1 MKTLEEAGNSSPLRL
16 YLSGATPP
24 LFHFANRTSAAP
36 LRLTRCSR
44 VAAAADAPKGEAD
57 GSDPAKFDAR
67 SSGSSSAASA
77 SPKTPADAR
86 RTPAFRPRGL
96 STPGTPASPLVAT
109 TSASAPCECPQPPA
123 AVAPPAPPLKHGDRL
138 RALGGRSREQDA
150 GDAIGERG
158 GDRAGVQDHGR
169 RQRRV
174 RQDLHH
180 QPLRQQRLLRDV
192 RPPPLPCPA
201 SLLPLEAV
209 AALPIS
215 IVNLSILAG
224 SAGINR
230 RWVRT
235 SRGRLCSGTS
245 GPQCGCSSGTL
256 RGRIASVRLPLA
268 PPALDFKATKTGF

>member
-109 TSASAPCECPQPPA
+109 TSASAPCECPQPPQPL
-123 AVAPPAPPLKHGDRL
+123 PPSPPLKHGDRL
-138 RALGGRSREQDA
+138 RALGAQSRA
-150 GDAIGERG
+150 RCRRRHR
-158 GDRAGVQDHGR
+158 RARR
-169 RQRRV
+169 RQSWCTRSWSSATPRAA
-174 RQDLHH
+174 
-180 QPLRQQRLLRDV
+180 
-192 RPPPLPCPA
+192 RPPSSTA
-201 SLLPLEAV
+201 SSTTSSP
-209 AALPIS
+209 
-215 IVNLSILAG
+215 
-224 SAGINR
+224 R
-230 RWVRT
+230 R
-235 SRGRLCSGTS
+235 
-245 GPQCGCSSGTL
+245 
-256 RGRIASVRLPLA
+256 A
-268 PPALDFKATKTGF
+268 PPACPLPRLPAAARGRGRTAHIDRQPEYSGRLRRYKSTVGADFSRKIVQWDERTTVRLQLWDIAGQDRFGPPPSRAPGPGF

>member
-96 STPGTPASPLVAT
+96 STTGTPASPLVAT

-123 AVAPPAPPLKHGDRL
+123 AVAPLAPAKTWRPSARV
-138 RALGGRSREQDA
+138 GGRSREQDA

-192 RPPPLPCPA
+192 RPPACPLPRLPA
-201 SLLPLEAV
+201 
-209 AALPIS
+209 AAR
-215 IVNLSILAG
+215 G
-224 SAGINR
+224 HG
-230 RWVRT
+230 RT
-235 SRGRLCSGTS
+235 AHIDRQPEYSGRLRRYKSTVGADFSRKIVQWDERT
-245 GPQCGCSSGTL
+245 T
-256 RGRIASVRLPLA
+256 VRLQLWDIAGQDRFGPPPSRA
-268 PPALDFKATKTGF
+268 PGPGF

>member
-109 TSASAPCECPQPPA
+109 TSASAPCECPRPPA
-123 AVAPPAPPLKHGDRL
+123 AVAPLAPAKTWRPS
-138 RALGGRSREQDA
+138 A
-150 GDAIGERG
+150 
-158 GDRAGVQDHGR
+158 
-169 RQRRV
+169 RV
-174 RQDLHH
+174 RGAQSRARCRRRHRRARRRRSWCTRSWSSAT
-180 QPLRQQRLLRDV
+180 PRAA
-192 RPPPLPCPA
+192 RPPSSTA
-201 SLLPLEAV
+201 SSTTSSP
-209 AALPIS
+209 
-215 IVNLSILAG
+215 
-224 SAGINR
+224 R
-230 RWVRT
+230 R
-235 SRGRLCSGTS
+235 
-245 GPQCGCSSGTL
+245 
-256 RGRIASVRLPLA
+256 A
-268 PPALDFKATKTGF
+268 PPASPLPRLPAAARGRGRTAHIDRQPEYSGRLRRYKSTVGADFSRKIVQWDERTTVRLQLWDIAGQDRFGPPPSRAPGPGF